1 MNERNAGRKVGYRKP
16 IRTYRF
22 QYAHVIELLKEGIP
36 IRKIA
41 YACACST
48 NTVLKVKKIF

>member
-16 IRTYRF
+16 IRTYRI
-22 QYAHVIELLKEGIP
+22 QYANVIELLKEGIP

>member
-16 IRTYRF
+16 IRTYRI
-22 QYAHVIELLKEGIP
+22 QYANIIELLTLGMT

-41 YACACST
+41 CECGVST
-48 NTVLKVKKIF
+48 NTVLKVKRMF